1 MQDLQAIWNFWSSSY
16 WRGWVTKPF
25 KNWKKAVEK
34 MKAHSRSDSHSH
46 ATQAMLA
53 AKRAVVDGTVVQQL
67 QNVEAHKRA
76 QNRAAM
82 KCLILLTH
90 FLTKEHVAHSTKFEK
105 LVDVVVRCGSQQ
117 LKQYLETAP
126 RNATYTSRVAV
137 VEFIESLGT
146 WVEESILKRLQKA
159 AMYSLMADECTDIAN
174 VEELSVFCRWEEGG
188 VPVECFLEI
197 IPLKKADAETIYS
210 TLIKCLK
217 KNLQVGRIVGLGF
230 DGAATFWTKD
240 RCSGTYQETHS
251 SCSVCTLP
259 LSFTAA
265 GLCAICQ

>member
-1 MQDLQAIWNFWSSSY
+1 M
-16 WRGWVTKPF
+16 
-25 KNWKKAVEK
+25 
-34 MKAHSRSDSHSH
+34 
-46 ATQAMLA
+46 
-53 AKRAVVDGTVVQQL
+53 
-67 QNVEAHKRA
+67 
-76 QNRAAM
+76 
-82 KCLILLTH
+82 
-90 FLTKEHVAHSTKFEK
+90 
-105 LVDVVVRCGSQQ
+105 
-117 LKQYLETAP
+117 
-126 RNATYTSRVAV
+126 
-137 VEFIESLGT
+137 
-146 WVEESILKRLQKA
+146 KRLQKA

-210 TLIKCLK
+210 TLIECLKKK

-230 DGAATFWTKD
+230 DGAATF
-240 RCSGTYQETHS
+240 SGQRTGVQARIKKHS